1 MQHRKIGSYNLSWH
15 IGGKLMARESGNT
28 KSPSKILVLL
38 AFTLLLP
45 CAQASILGN
54 GLSAPPSPL
63 FPGGAVV
70 ATASGTIT
78 TFTFSTTYMQW
89 VYADPLNTWCA
100 GCYDFV
106 YQFHV
111 LGPDPNQRFSMSS
124 FQGFL
129 LDVGTNPFGTHDP
142 TLVDRSILGAIV
154 GFNFPASDE
163 IPPGTTT
170 VDLVIET
177 NATHITPGY
186 VSAQDGTAGSGVA
199 WAPLAVPE
207 PASLMLMGSGLLAA
221 GSYLRKSRFGK
232 RS

>member
-1 MQHRKIGSYNLSWH
+1 
-15 IGGKLMARESGNT
+15 MAPESGNT
-28 KSPSKILVLL
+28 KSPSKLLVLL

-63 FPGGAVV
+63 FPTGSLV
-70 ATASGTIT
+70 AFASGTIVAP
-78 TFTFSTTYMQW
+78 TFSTTYQQA
-89 VYADPLNTWCA
+89 VLSDPLNTWCA
-100 GCYDFV
+100 GCLDFV
-106 YQFHV
+106 YQFTV

-142 TLVDRSILGAIV
+142 TLVDRSVLGAIV

-163 IPPGTTT
+163 IAVGSTT
-170 VDLVIET
+170 VALIIET
-177 NATHITPGY
+177 NATQVTPGF
-186 VSAQDGTAGSGVA
+186 VSAQDGTAASGVA

-207 PASLMLMGSGLLAA
+207 PTSLMLMGSGLMAV
-221 GSYLRKSRFGK
+221 GGYLRKSRFGK